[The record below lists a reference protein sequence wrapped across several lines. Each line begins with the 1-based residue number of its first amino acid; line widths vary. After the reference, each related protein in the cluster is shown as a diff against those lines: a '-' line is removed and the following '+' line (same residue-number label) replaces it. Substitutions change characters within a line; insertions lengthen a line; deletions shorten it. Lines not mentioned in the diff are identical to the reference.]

1 MSRKP
6 IIFLALLLGLTI
18 WGVAQNPPQNPPA
31 TNPAPA
37 AQAAVPAVIGPAKVA
52 FVAIQYAVA
61 SCDEGKKESTS
72 LQQYIDAMSAELQ
85 KRQKEVDA
93 LKNQLELTGT
103 KLNED
108 ARADLANEIDS
119 KDTALQRFQQDT
131 QKDIDYRRQ
140 KMQNAIVKK
149 MASIIE
155 KVAKEKGVNV
165 VLFPDVANAFGY
177 VDAGLF
183 ITDDVIKAYNLAYP
197 VSAAPAIPPVKK

>member
-6 IIFLALLLGLTI
+6 IIFPALLLALTAAAAAQNP
-18 WGVAQNPPQNPPA
+18 AQNPPA
-31 TNPAPA
+31 ANPAPA
-37 AQAAVPAVIGPAKVA
+37 AQAATPAVIGPAKVA

-61 SCDEGKKESTS
+61 SCDEGKKEAAS
-72 LQQYIDAMSAELQ
+72 LQQYIDSMSAELQ
-85 KRQKEVDA
+85 KRQKEVDT
-93 LKNQLELTGT
+93 LKNQLDLTGT

-140 KMQNAIVKK
+140 KMQSAIVKK
-149 MASIIE
+149 MAAIIE
-155 KVAKEKGVNV
+155 KVAKEKGVNM
-165 VLFPDVANAFGY
+165 VLFPDVANTFGY
-177 VDAGLF
+177 VDSSLF

-197 VSAAPAIPPVKK
+197 VSAAPAAPPIKK